1 MSLAERIVKNN
12 TVLQTGKVKKN
23 QRIGK
28 SNIFKMEKEGP
39 EGEQVSYSFNQY

>member
-12 TVLQTGKVKKN
+12 DRTTNRKSEKN

-39 EGEQVSYSFNQY
+39 EGEWVS